1 MPDQHTAATEHAL
14 LQEVAEPLSTLPD
27 DPLAAAAQVDFPIA
41 MRGYDRGAVDEYVK
55 RTTRLVAELQGTRSP
70 EAAVRR
76 ALERVGEEVSGILQ
90 RAHETA
96 DRITSQSRAEAEE
109 RLQVARREA
118 AEFTA
123 GAELRVKEL
132 DAETDRIWA
141 ERRRIVDDVHELAGK
156 LTGLAESAIE
166 RFPEAEEEPAE
177 AADDEPAAIATGAEV
192 FDADAPDAGVAER
205 PAGPAAQTEANER
218 GDPVVDGRS
227 PSGPEPPIGHERDTS
242 ADADGETTQV
252 LRWDH
257 RSVSEH
263 HDR

>member
-14 LQEVAEPLSTLPD
+14 LQEVAEPLSTLPGD
-27 DPLAAAAQVDFPIA
+27 AVAVAAQADFPVV
-41 MRGYDRGAVDEYVK
+41 MRGYDRGMVDAYVE
-55 RTTRLVAELQGTRSP
+55 RTTRLVAELQSTRSP

-96 DRITSQSRAEAEE
+96 ERITSQSRAEAEE

-123 GAELRVKEL
+123 GAEVRVKDL

-166 RFPEAEEEPAE
+166 RFPEAEEDPAPVAE
-177 AADDEPAAIATGAEV
+177 DESAAVAGEAEV
-192 FDADAPDAGVAER
+192 FDAEAAEREDEVVDERSTNAPESGQGRAPDADAD
-205 PAGPAAQTEANER
+205 A
-218 GDPVVDGRS
+218 D
-227 PSGPEPPIGHERDTS
+227 

-252 LRWDH
+252 LRWD
-257 RSVSEH
+257 RPSISERQD
-263 HDR
+263 HDH

>member
-1 MPDQHTAATEHAL
+1 MGSLSLMPDQHTAATEHAL
-14 LQEVAEPLSTLPD
+14 LQEVAEPLSTLPGD
-27 DPLAAAAQVDFPIA
+27 AVAVAAQADFPVV
-41 MRGYDRGAVDEYVK
+41 MRGYDRGMVDAYVE
-55 RTTRLVAELQGTRSP
+55 RTTRLVAELQSTRSP

-96 DRITSQSRAEAEE
+96 ERITSQSRAEAEE

-123 GAELRVKEL
+123 GAEVRVKDL

-166 RFPEAEEEPAE
+166 RFPEAEEDPAPVAE
-177 AADDEPAAIATGAEV
+177 DESAAVAGEAEV
-192 FDADAPDAGVAER
+192 FDAEAAEREDEVVDERSTNAPESGQGRAPDADA
-205 PAGPAAQTEANER
+205 
-218 GDPVVDGRS
+218 D
-227 PSGPEPPIGHERDTS
+227 

-252 LRWDH
+252 LRWD
-257 RSVSEH
+257 RPSISERQD
-263 HDR
+263 HDH

>member
-1 MPDQHTAATEHAL
+1 MGSLSLMPDQHTAATEHAL
-14 LQEVAEPLSTLPD
+14 LQEVAEPLSTLPGD
-27 DPLAAAAQVDFPIA
+27 AVAVAAQADFPVV
-41 MRGYDRGAVDEYVK
+41 MRGYDRGMVDAYVE
-55 RTTRLVAELQGTRSP
+55 RTTRLVAELQSTRSP

-96 DRITSQSRAEAEE
+96 ERITSQSRAEAEE

-123 GAELRVKEL
+123 GAEVRVKDL

-166 RFPEAEEEPAE
+166 RFPEAEEDPAPVAE
-177 AADDEPAAIATGAEV
+177 DESAAVAGEAEV
-192 FDADAPDAGVAER
+192 FDAEAAEREDEVVDERSTNAPESGQGRAPDADAD
-205 PAGPAAQTEANER
+205 A
-218 GDPVVDGRS
+218 D
-227 PSGPEPPIGHERDTS
+227 

-252 LRWDH
+252 LRWD
-257 RSVSEH
+257 RPSISERQH
-263 HDR
+263 HDH